1 MFCKNAVTYPIA
13 VLAVSAAPAFAFL
26 LVILRMDRQ
35 EPEPLGLV
43 LRVIA
48 LGAASAIVAA
58 LFELALGGISL
69 FHSPGLLGAVT
80 SSFIQIAPVEE
91 LCKLGVVLLFVWQK
105 AQFNEENDGIVYV
118 GASAIGFALLE
129 NILYVAQKG
138 IGTGVL
144 RAFSSIPLHV
154 FSGIIMGMY
163 VGRAKLTTRETARTL
178 LIVKGFALA
187 WFFHGLYDTFAQSG
201 SALALLLLPLIVGVS
216 GFGIV
221 ELRKGRAS
229 SLLRWTGRKGS
240 EPSGPAAVITPAP
253 GGSSEAVLPPHA
265 VPVRRKAPVWM
276 AVISRLLLAAC
287 ACFWILL
294 VIGLAF
300 PDTPRG
306 AGEALLGGILLTLI
320 PGSIGVLLEVGYQK
334 RKKALRRA
342 DRPADT

>member
-1 MFCKNAVTYPIA
+1 MTYPIA
-13 VLAVSAAPAFAFL
+13 VLVVSAAPALAFL
-26 LVILRMDRQ
+26 LLILRMDRQ

-48 LGAASAIVAA
+48 LGAASGVVAA
-58 LFELALGGISL
+58 LVEMALRGVSL
-69 FHSPGLLGAVT
+69 FHAPGLPGAIA

-91 LCKLGVVLLFVWQK
+91 LCKLGVVLLFVWRNP
-105 AQFNEENDGIVYV
+105 QFNEENDGIVYV

-144 RAFSSIPLHV
+144 RAFTSIPMHV
-154 FSGIIMGMY
+154 FAGIILGMY
-163 VGRAKLTTRETARTL
+163 VGRAKFTTNETARTL
-178 LIVKGFALA
+178 LILRGLVLV

-201 SALALLLLPLIVGVS
+201 TALALLLLPLIAGVS

-221 ELRKGRAS
+221 ELRKGRAA
-229 SLLRWTGRKGS
+229 SLLRWTGRTGADKPGPTARVTPS
-240 EPSGPAAVITPAP
+240 ELSAVVPQ
-253 GGSSEAVLPPHA
+253 SVSAVGH
-265 VPVRRKAPVWM
+265 KAPVWM

-306 AGEALLGGILLTLI
+306 AGEAILGGILLTFI
-320 PGSIGVLLEVGYQK
+320 PGFIGVLLEVGYQK
-334 RKKALRRA
+334 RKKALGRA
-342 DRPADT
+342 SP

>member
-1 MFCKNAVTYPIA
+1 MMYPIA
-13 VLAVSAAPAFAFL
+13 VLVVSAAPALAFL

-48 LGAASAIVAA
+48 LGAASCIVAA
-58 LFELALGGISL
+58 LVEKALGGVAL
-69 FHSPGLLGAVT
+69 FHTPGLLGAVA

-91 LCKLGVVLLFVWQK
+91 LCKLGVVLLFVWQN

-118 GASAIGFALLE
+118 GASAIGFALFE

-138 IGTGVL
+138 ISTGVL

-154 FSGIIMGMY
+154 FAGIILGMY
-163 VGRAKLTTRETARTL
+163 VGRAKFAADERTRSL
-178 LIVKGFALA
+178 LILKGFVLV
-187 WFFHGLYDTFAQSG
+187 WLFHGLYDTFAQSG
-201 SALALLLLPLIVGVS
+201 NALALLLLPLIVGVS

-221 ELRKGRAS
+221 ELRKGRAA
-229 SLLRWTGRKGS
+229 SLLRWTGRTGIAQ
-240 EPSGPAAVITPAP
+240 PGPAARITP
-253 GGSSEAVLPPHA
+253 G
-265 VPVRRKAPVWM
+265 RDPVWM

-300 PDTPRG
+300 PDTPQG
-306 AGEALLGGILLTLI
+306 AGEAILGGILLTLI
-320 PGSIGVLLEVGYQK
+320 PGCIGVLLEVGYQK
-334 RKKALRRA
+334 RKKALRR
-342 DRPADT
+342 